1 MDSVNRKTSAR
12 RHCAARSVP
21 GPGGRSRQPRAKTS
35 QSPGR
40 AWRDEA
46 RKKRRSRRAY
56 LSFLGRRRQED
67 ETTKTRWGRDR
78 ERGGE
83 DRRPKLLLSCGV
95 LRLLKKFIYLF
106 IEGGT
111 QDRWGFTVLL
121 LARKKR
127 DEIVMAKVW
136 QDFPVSFFFLSL
148 LQKEI
153 ILPNTSISFFF
164 FTVVSVIRQS
174 CMFLGIRKTNLSV
187 TSGFKVQL
195 NANHIRVRF

>member
-136 QDFPVSFFFLSL
+136 QDFPVSFFFCLFCRKKSSCRIPAFPFFSL
-148 LQKEI
+148 LWYQ
-153 ILPNTSISFFF
+153 LSGNHA
-164 FTVVSVIRQS
+164 
-174 CMFLGIRKTNLSV
+174 CFLG
-187 TSGFKVQL
+187 
-195 NANHIRVRF
+195 